1 MRTERNQQQ
10 MKTLMLTIAMT
21 LIVGAVTSIA
31 LADDFKTNNGKEYK
45 NATVTQVE
53 ADGIVA
59 RTKVG
64 ISKLYFTE
72 LPEDVQKRFH
82 YGPGKAAA
90 AQQTEELNKQS
101 RDAAEVQRK
110 QQAVEDFKT
119 VNGKEYKNAK
129 VTRVE
134 PDGIVLKVN
143 SGISKVYFSELPK
156 EVQQRFNY
164 DPQRATAYIA
174 TQAAATQKTNEQLG
188 KKVANSQ

>member
-21 LIVGAVTSIA
+21 LIVCAVTSIA

-82 YGPGKAAA
+82 YGPGNAAA

-143 SGISKVYFSELPK
+143 SGISKVYFTELPK

-164 DPQRATAYIA
+164 DPQRATAYISAQA
-174 TQAAATQKTNEQLG
+174 TATQKTNEQLG
-188 KKVANSQ
+188 KKVASSQ

>member
-21 LIVGAVTSIA
+21 LMVGADTSIS

-143 SGISKVYFSELPK
+143 SGISKVYFTELPK

-174 TQAAATQKTNEQLG
+174 AQAAATQKTNEQLG
-188 KKVANSQ
+188 KK

>member
-110 QQAVEDFKT
+110 QQGVEDFKT

-143 SGISKVYFSELPK
+143 SGISKVYFTELPK
-156 EVQQRFNY
+156 EVQQRFNH